1 MRVASKI
8 PKTKEIWEF
17 WMTIA
22 NVELIIP
29 LLLLFQIEG
38 VKLTFFRDLYLPID
52 QEVAGN
58 CVVRGD

>member
-1 MRVASKI
+1 
-8 PKTKEIWEF
+8 
-17 WMTIA
+17 MTIA

-29 LLLLFQIEG
+29 LLLLFQIEA
-38 VKLTFFRDLYLPID
+38 VKLTFFRDLYLPIN